1 MTAIVFAIFVLLV
14 IQIVMY
20 VVMNRLTRTHDLII
34 DMIDKMTEAHDVA
47 FQATQVLKERIDAVC
62 VIAESNAAKC
72 DDLKKKADVT
82 EIQILNLTNKTA
94 LQSTAIQKLQDTC
107 IEVK

>member
-1 MTAIVFAIFVLLV
+1 MTMIIFAIMILLV

-20 VVMNRLTRTHDLII
+20 VVLERLTHTHDQII
-34 DMIDKMTEAHDVA
+34 ERIDKMTEAHNVA

-62 VIAESNAAKC
+62 VVAESNADKC
-72 DDLKKKADVT
+72 DLLTKKADVA
-82 EIQILNLTNKTA
+82 EIQIMNLTNKTA
-94 LQSTAIQKLQDTC
+94 LQSTAIQRLQDSC

>member
-1 MTAIVFAIFVLLV
+1 MTMIIFAILILLV

-20 VVMNRLTRTHDLII
+20 VVLDRLSHTHDMII
-34 DMIDKMTEAHDVA
+34 GMIDKMTEAHNVA

-62 VIAESNAAKC
+62 VVAESNADKC
-72 DDLKKKADVT
+72 DLLTQKAEVA
-82 EIQILNLTNKTA
+82 EIQILNLNNKA
-94 LQSTAIQKLQDTC
+94 AQHNTAIQKLQDSC

>member
-1 MTAIVFAIFVLLV
+1 MTLIVFAILILLV

-20 VVMNRLTRTHDLII
+20 VVLNRLSHTHDMII
-34 DMIDKMTEAHDVA
+34 GMIDKMTEAHNVA

-62 VIAESNAAKC
+62 VVAESNADKC
-72 DDLKKKADVT
+72 DLLSKKADVA

-94 LQSTAIQKLQDTC
+94 LQSTAIQKLQDSC

>member
-1 MTAIVFAIFVLLV
+1 MTLIVFAIMILLV

-20 VVMNRLTRTHDLII
+20 VVLDRLNKEYESVLNTLKKKYEFDNVT
-34 DMIDKMTEAHDVA
+34 

-62 VIAESNAAKC
+62 VVAESNADKC
-72 DDLKKKADVT
+72 DLLSKKADVA

>member
-1 MTAIVFAIFVLLV
+1 MTLIVFAILILLV

-20 VVMNRLTRTHDLII
+20 VVL
-34 DMIDKMTEAHDVA
+34 DKLNKEYESVLNTLKKKYEFDNVT

-62 VIAESNAAKC
+62 IVAESNADKC
-72 DDLKKKADVT
+72 DRLTQKAEVA
-82 EIQILNLTNKTA
+82 EIQILNLNNKA
-94 LQSTAIQKLQDTC
+94 AQHSTAIQRLQDSC

>member
-1 MTAIVFAIFVLLV
+1 MTLIVFAILILLV

-20 VVMNRLTRTHDLII
+20 VVLDRLNKEYESVLNTLKKKYEFDNVT
-34 DMIDKMTEAHDVA
+34 

-62 VIAESNAAKC
+62 IVAESNAEKC
-72 DDLKKKADVT
+72 DRLTQKAEVA
-82 EIQILNLTNKTA
+82 EIQILNLNNKA
-94 LQSTAIQKLQDTC
+94 AQHNTAIQRLQDSC

>member
-1 MTAIVFAIFVLLV
+1 MTMIIFAILILLV

-20 VVMNRLTRTHDLII
+20 VVLDRLNKEYESVLNTLKKKYEFDNVT
-34 DMIDKMTEAHDVA
+34 

-62 VIAESNAAKC
+62 IVAESNAEKC
-72 DDLKKKADVT
+72 DRLTQKAEVA
-82 EIQILNLTNKTA
+82 EIQILNLNNKA
-94 LQSTAIQKLQDTC
+94 AQHNTAIQRLQDSC

>member
-1 MTAIVFAIFVLLV
+1 MTLIVFAILILLV

-20 VVMNRLTRTHDLII
+20 VVLDRLNKEYESVLDTLKKKYEFDNVT
-34 DMIDKMTEAHDVA
+34 

-62 VIAESNAAKC
+62 IVAESNAEKC
-72 DDLKKKADVT
+72 DRLTQKAEVA
-82 EIQILNLTNKTA
+82 EIQILNLNNKA
-94 LQSTAIQKLQDTC
+94 AQHNTAIQRLQDSC

>member
-1 MTAIVFAIFVLLV
+1 MTLIVFAILILLV

-20 VVMNRLTRTHDLII
+20 VVLDRLSHTHDMII
-34 DMIDKMTEAHDVA
+34 GMIDKMTEAHNVS

-62 VIAESNAAKC
+62 VVAESNADKC
-72 DDLKKKADVT
+72 ALLTTKADVA

-94 LQSTAIQKLQDTC
+94 LQSTAIQKLQDSC

>member
-1 MTAIVFAIFVLLV
+1 MTLIVFAILILLV

-20 VVMNRLTRTHDLII
+20 VVLDRLNKEYESVLNTLKKKYEFDNVT
-34 DMIDKMTEAHDVA
+34 

-62 VIAESNAAKC
+62 VVAESNAEKC
-72 DDLKKKADVT
+72 DRLTQKAEIA
-82 EIQILNLTNKTA
+82 EIQILNLNNKA
-94 LQSTAIQKLQDTC
+94 AQHNTAIQKLQDSC

>member
-1 MTAIVFAIFVLLV
+1 MTMIIFAILILLV

-20 VVMNRLTRTHDLII
+20 VVLDRLSHTHDMII
-34 DMIDKMTEAHDVA
+34 GMIDKMTEAHNVA

-62 VIAESNAAKC
+62 VVAESNADKC
-72 DDLKKKADVT
+72 DLLTKKADVA

-94 LQSTAIQKLQDTC
+94 LQSTAIQKLQDSC